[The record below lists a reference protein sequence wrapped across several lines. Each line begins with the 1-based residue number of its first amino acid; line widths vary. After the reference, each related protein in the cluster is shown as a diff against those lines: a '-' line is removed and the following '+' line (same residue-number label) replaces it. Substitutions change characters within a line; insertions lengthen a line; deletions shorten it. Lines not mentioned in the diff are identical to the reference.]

1 MKSYDIRFVVRE
13 HTHTESRTSFLMV
26 ERGRREWTIY
36 NGRDSAAIVSGREA
50 IQTGF
55 IVSAGPWQIS
65 LTRVTSDAIDL
76 PRRVIELT
84 E

>member
-1 MKSYDIRFVVRE
+1 MKSYDIRAR
-13 HTHTESRTSFLMV
+13 THARTRRDDENKFG
-26 ERGRREWTIY
+26 RGGTIY
-36 NGRDSAAIVSGREA
+36 NGRDSVAIVSGREA